1 VPDGPITV
9 GILEDHRLMLQS
21 LIWLLE
27 GAGFVVTA
35 KSGDP
40 HTFLAQIAERPPQ
53 VALIDLT
60 LESFTNAP
68 TASGVEVVREL
79 RENHPEIRT
88 LVLSATHTT
97 EMVDRCY
104 HEGAAGY
111 LYKLTAT
118 RETLTDAIR
127 EVAMGKRLFPVQLLA
142 SSVSDGPSTDRR
154 PSLLDG
160 VTDREREV
168 LAYLSTGADN
178 VQIAKA
184 LDQVLGKSSGA
195 QAGIATIDN
204 AGQFFAKRTGPIIA
218 IASGQ
223 VSGSDAK
230 SLLGLVNYEANVT
243 WNENTYFDKNNS
255 IGTLLVNIILLCFIL
270 GAMAIVA
277 GVAFGGFRILM
288 KRLFPDKL
296 FDRPEQMEF
305 ISLHLAETV
314 GAGVPATSAS
324 PVDQGKPSSNPG

>member
-1 VPDGPITV
+1 MTGNGPITV
-9 GILEDHRLMLQS
+9 GILEDHRLLLQS
-21 LIWLLE
+21 LTWLLE
-27 GAGFVVTA
+27 GAGFLVTA
-35 KSGDP
+35 KSGEP
-40 HTFLAQIAERPPQ
+40 RSFLAQIAERPPQ

-68 TASGVEVVREL
+68 TASGVDVVREL
-79 RENHPEIRT
+79 RENHPQIRT

-184 LDQVLGKSSGA
+184 LEITERTVKAHVSNLYRKLRMKNRVELALLARQHGLKVPQRSFSS
-195 QAGIATIDN
+195 T
-204 AGQFFAKRTGPIIA
+204 P
-218 IASGQ
+218 
-223 VSGSDAK
+223 
-230 SLLGLVNYEANVT
+230 
-243 WNENTYFDKNNS
+243 
-255 IGTLLVNIILLCFIL
+255 
-270 GAMAIVA
+270 
-277 GVAFGGFRILM
+277 
-288 KRLFPDKL
+288 P
-296 FDRPEQMEF
+296 
-305 ISLHLAETV
+305 
-314 GAGVPATSAS
+314 AS
-324 PVDQGKPSSNPG
+324 PT

>member
-1 VPDGPITV
+1 MPANGPITV

-79 RENHPEIRT
+79 RENHPQIRS

-168 LAYLSTGADN
+168 LAYRSTGADN

-184 LDQVLGKSSGA
+184 LGITERTVKAHVSNLYRKLRMKNRVELALLARQHGLKVPQRSFSS
-195 QAGIATIDN
+195 T
-204 AGQFFAKRTGPIIA
+204 P
-218 IASGQ
+218 
-223 VSGSDAK
+223 
-230 SLLGLVNYEANVT
+230 
-243 WNENTYFDKNNS
+243 
-255 IGTLLVNIILLCFIL
+255 
-270 GAMAIVA
+270 
-277 GVAFGGFRILM
+277 
-288 KRLFPDKL
+288 P
-296 FDRPEQMEF
+296 
-305 ISLHLAETV
+305 
-314 GAGVPATSAS
+314 AS
-324 PVDQGKPSSNPG
+324 PT

>member
-1 VPDGPITV
+1 MPANGPITV

-79 RENHPEIRT
+79 RENHPQIRS

-184 LDQVLGKSSGA
+184 LGITERTVKAHVSNLYRKLRMKNRVELALLARQHGLKVPQRSFSS
-195 QAGIATIDN
+195 T
-204 AGQFFAKRTGPIIA
+204 P
-218 IASGQ
+218 
-223 VSGSDAK
+223 
-230 SLLGLVNYEANVT
+230 
-243 WNENTYFDKNNS
+243 
-255 IGTLLVNIILLCFIL
+255 
-270 GAMAIVA
+270 
-277 GVAFGGFRILM
+277 
-288 KRLFPDKL
+288 P
-296 FDRPEQMEF
+296 
-305 ISLHLAETV
+305 
-314 GAGVPATSAS
+314 AS
-324 PVDQGKPSSNPG
+324 PT

>member
-1 VPDGPITV
+1 MPDGPITV

-79 RENHPEIRT
+79 RENHPQIRS

-184 LDQVLGKSSGA
+184 LEITERTVKAHVSNLYRKLRMKNRVELALLARQHGLKVPQRSFSS
-195 QAGIATIDN
+195 T
-204 AGQFFAKRTGPIIA
+204 P
-218 IASGQ
+218 
-223 VSGSDAK
+223 
-230 SLLGLVNYEANVT
+230 
-243 WNENTYFDKNNS
+243 
-255 IGTLLVNIILLCFIL
+255 
-270 GAMAIVA
+270 
-277 GVAFGGFRILM
+277 
-288 KRLFPDKL
+288 P
-296 FDRPEQMEF
+296 
-305 ISLHLAETV
+305 
-314 GAGVPATSAS
+314 AS
-324 PVDQGKPSSNPG
+324 PT

>member
-1 VPDGPITV
+1 MTGNGAITV

-35 KSGDP
+35 KSEEP
-40 HTFLAQIAERPPQ
+40 RSFLAQIAERPPQ

-60 LESFTNAP
+60 LETFTTAP
-68 TASGVEVVREL
+68 TASGVDVVREL

-97 EMVDRCY
+97 EMVERCY

-127 EVAMGKRLFPVQLLA
+127 EVAIGKRLFPVQLLA
-142 SSVSDGPSTDRR
+142 SGVSDGPSTARR

-160 VTDREREV
+160 VTHREREV

-178 VQIAKA
+178 VQIAKSLGITERTVKAHVSNLYRKLRMKNRVELA
-184 LDQVLGKSSGA
+184 LLARQQGLKLPQRSFAPESS
-195 QAGIATIDN
+195 T
-204 AGQFFAKRTGPIIA
+204 P
-218 IASGQ
+218 
-223 VSGSDAK
+223 
-230 SLLGLVNYEANVT
+230 
-243 WNENTYFDKNNS
+243 
-255 IGTLLVNIILLCFIL
+255 
-270 GAMAIVA
+270 
-277 GVAFGGFRILM
+277 
-288 KRLFPDKL
+288 P
-296 FDRPEQMEF
+296 
-305 ISLHLAETV
+305 
-314 GAGVPATSAS
+314 AS
-324 PVDQGKPSSNPG
+324 PT

>member
-1 VPDGPITV
+1 VTGNGPITV

-21 LIWLLE
+21 LTWLLE
-27 GAGFVVTA
+27 GAGFLVTA
-35 KSGDP
+35 KSGEP
-40 HTFLAQIAERPPQ
+40 GSFLAQIAERPPQ

-68 TASGVEVVREL
+68 AASGVDVVREL
-79 RENHPEIRT
+79 RENHPQIRT

-142 SSVSDGPSTDRR
+142 SSVSDGHIDRR
-154 PSLLDG
+154 PNLLDG

-178 VQIAKA
+178 VQISQSLGITERTVKA
-184 LDQVLGKSSGA
+184 HVSNLYRKLRMKNRVELALLARQQGLKVPQRSFAPESS
-195 QAGIATIDN
+195 T
-204 AGQFFAKRTGPIIA
+204 PP
-218 IASGQ
+218 AS
-223 VSGSDAK
+223 S
-230 SLLGLVNYEANVT
+230 T
-243 WNENTYFDKNNS
+243 
-255 IGTLLVNIILLCFIL
+255 
-270 GAMAIVA
+270 
-277 GVAFGGFRILM
+277 
-288 KRLFPDKL
+288 
-296 FDRPEQMEF
+296 
-305 ISLHLAETV
+305 
-314 GAGVPATSAS
+314 
-324 PVDQGKPSSNPG
+324 